1 MLFRPGDQKMRRQLL
16 SLLLPATSLL
26 FTGAAPMRWGAD
38 GHEII
43 GLAAATKLPMA
54 MPAFFRAARAE
65 LGYLN
70 YEADRWRS
78 DNMPEV
84 NEAYRYDHYI
94 DLENVP
100 DSALAAQDRYEY
112 YAILLRSGMAMPERD
127 AGFLPWAIME
137 RYERLVI
144 EFRLWRAA
152 TDPARKSFIE
162 RRIINDAGILGHFV
176 ADGSNP
182 HHTTVHFNGWGAQWP
197 NPRHF
202 TLDQTFHARFESE
215 YLKSHIS
222 LDDVL
227 PAAVAPVRTVTE
239 LRPAVLE
246 YIRTTNSRVERLYE
260 LELQQPFG
268 AGTTDPAH
276 KAFTVERLAAGAT
289 MLRDLW
295 WSAWEQSAAS

>member
-1 MLFRPGDQKMRRQLL
+1 MRRRHLL

-38 GHEII
+38 GHEIV
-43 GLAAATKLPMA
+43 GLTAASKLPMA
-54 MPAFFRAARAE
+54 MPAFFRAARAQ

-78 DNMPEV
+78 DGMPEV

-94 DLENVP
+94 DLENVS

-112 YAILLRSGMAMPERD
+112 YAILLRSGMALPERD
-127 AGFLPWAIME
+127 AGFLPFAIME

-144 EFRLWRAA
+144 EFGLWRTE
-152 TDPARKSFIE
+152 TDPDRKTFIE
-162 RRIINDAGILGHFV
+162 QRIINDAGILGHFV
-176 ADGSNP
+176 ADAANP
-182 HHTTVHFNGWGAQWP
+182 HHATVHFNGWGAQWP

-215 YLKSHIS
+215 YLKTHVT
-222 LDDVL
+222 LEDVL
-227 PAAVAPVRTVTE
+227 PIAVAPVHAITD
-239 LRPAVLE
+239 LRPAVLD
-246 YIRTTNSRVERLYE
+246 YIRATNAHVERLYE
-260 LELQQPFG
+260 LEQQEPFG
-268 AGTTDPAH
+268 PATTDPAH
-276 KAFTVERLAAGAT
+276 KTFTVERLAAGAT

-295 WSAWEQSAAS
+295 WSTWQQSATM

>member
-1 MLFRPGDQKMRRQLL
+1 MRRRSFL
-16 SLLLPATSLL
+16 SLLLSATSLS
-26 FTGAAPMRWGAD
+26 FTGPATVRWGPD
-38 GHEII
+38 GHEIV
-43 GLAAATKLPMA
+43 GLAAASKLPMA
-54 MPAFFRAARAE
+54 MPEFFRAARAQ

-78 DNMPEV
+78 DDMPEV

-112 YAILLRSGMAMPERD
+112 YATLLRSGMALPERD
-127 AGFLPWAIME
+127 AGFLPFAIVE

-152 TDPARKSFIE
+152 TDPRRKAFIE
-162 RRIINDAGILGHFV
+162 QRIVNDAGILGHFV

-182 HHTTVHFNGWGAQWP
+182 HHATVHFNGWGAQWP

-202 TLDQTFHARFESE
+202 TLDQTLHARFESE
-215 YLKSHIS
+215 YVKTHIT

-227 PAAVAPVRTVTE
+227 PIAVAPVHTVTE
-239 LRPAVLE
+239 PRAAVLD
-246 YIRTTNSRVERLYE
+246 YIRATNARVERLYE
-260 LELQQPFG
+260 LEQQEPFG
-268 AGTTDPAH
+268 PATTDPAH
-276 KAFTVERLAAGAT
+276 RTFTVDRLAAGAT

-295 WSAWEQSAAS
+295 WSAWHQSGTM

>member
-1 MLFRPGDQKMRRQLL
+1 MRRRQLL

-26 FTGAAPMRWGAD
+26 FTGAAPMRWGPD
-38 GHEII
+38 GHEIV
-43 GLAAATKLPMA
+43 GLAAASKLPMA
-54 MPAFFRAARAE
+54 MPAFFRAARTQ

-78 DNMPEV
+78 DGMPEV

-100 DSALAAQDRYEY
+100 DSALAAPDRYEY
-112 YAILLRSGMAMPERD
+112 YAILLRSGMALPERD
-127 AGFLPWAIME
+127 AGFLPFAIME

-144 EFRLWRAA
+144 EFRLWRDAK
-152 TDPARKSFIE
+152 DPDRKAFIE
-162 RRIINDAGILGHFV
+162 QRIVNDAGILGHFV

-182 HHTTVHFNGWGAQWP
+182 HHATVHFNGWGANYP

-215 YLKSHIS
+215 YVKTHVT

-227 PAAVAPVRTVTE
+227 PNAVAPVHTVTDI
-239 LRPAVLE
+239 RPAVLD
-246 YIRTTNSRVERLYE
+246 YIRDTNARVERLYE
-260 LELQQPFG
+260 LEQQEPFG
-268 AGTTDPAH
+268 PNTTDPAH
-276 KAFTVERLAAGAT
+276 KTFTVERLAAGAT

-295 WSAWEQSAAS
+295 WSAWLRSGTM